1 MSAAG
6 FAFLMAAIAWIAAGF
21 WQLALLPLAQRYRT
35 DLKPGEHF
43 GMGRSPF
50 WQVNVFQASNYSDGQ
65 GQEMVRR
72 LRRLRAV
79 QLASSVAML
88 IAAAKGGLSGLL

>member
-1 MSAAG
+1 MIA
-6 FAFLMAAIAWIAAGF
+6 AAIAWIAAGF
-21 WQLALLPLAQRYRT
+21 WQLALLPLAQRHRI

-43 GMGRSPF
+43 GMGSSPF
-50 WQVNVFQASNYSDGQ
+50 WQVNVFRASNYSEGEGQ
-65 GQEMVRR
+65 AMVRR

-88 IAAAKGGLSGLL
+88 IAAANGGLAGLL